1 MAPAHSPNLAAGVTA
16 HKSTGGGGYGRPDSA
31 GVSPINTRKNKK
43 PLSFSKNPEKEKRPP
58 NGSLERL
65 GMWEKSKKVIK
76 KLFDN
81 ASVKVYNNNT
91 GNTCW

>member
-1 MAPAHSPNLAAGVTA
+1 MRPGISARQAPQIDFSQKGFLP
-16 HKSTGGGGYGRPDSA
+16 
-31 GVSPINTRKNKK
+31 
-43 PLSFSKNPEKEKRPP
+43 FSKNPEKEKRPP